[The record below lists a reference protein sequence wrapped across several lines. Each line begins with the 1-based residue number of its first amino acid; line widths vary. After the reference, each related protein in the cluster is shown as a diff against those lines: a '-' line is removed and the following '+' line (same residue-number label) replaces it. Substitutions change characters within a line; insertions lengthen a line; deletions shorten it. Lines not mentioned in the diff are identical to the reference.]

1 MSITLQIPTA
11 LRAFTDRKAEV
22 TLEGKTVG
30 EIVHALADHYPDI
43 RPHLFDETGKPRS
56 FINFYVGGKNIR
68 GLGGLEAEI
77 ADGETLTL
85 VPAIAGG
92 CAAS

>member
-1 MSITLQIPTA
+1 MSVILQIPTA

-30 EIVHALADHYPDI
+30 EIIDALADRYPDI
-43 RPHLFDETGKPRS
+43 RPHIFDEAGKPRS

-68 GLGGLEAEI
+68 GLGGLEAAV

-92 CAAS
+92 LAA